1 MLYYKEM
8 RRHANIFLY
17 LELASAASSLTFKP
31 DNNNK
36 NNNNKRKKE
45 FDPDNYSCTTFFF
58 KDFKNFKQFFLWG
71 GGQGGTQF
79 TTNCRVIENSH
90 TLWNAFVNV
99 QLLILGDPVTPRAF
113 S

>member
-45 FDPDNYSCTTFFF
+45 FDPDNYSCTTFF
-58 KDFKNFKQFFLWG
+58 
-71 GGQGGTQF
+71 
-79 TTNCRVIENSH
+79 
-90 TLWNAFVNV
+90 
-99 QLLILGDPVTPRAF
+99 
-113 S
+113 

>member
-8 RRHANIFLY
+8 RRHTNIFLY
-17 LELASAASSLTFKP
+17 LELASATSSLTFKP
-31 DNNNK
+31 DNNK
-36 NNNNKRKKE
+36 KTTTTKGKKE
-45 FDPDNYSCTTFFF
+45 FDPDNYSCTTCFQ
-58 KDFKNFKQFFLWG
+58 DFKNFKQFFLWG

-99 QLLILGDPVTPRAF
+99 QLLILGDLVTPRAF